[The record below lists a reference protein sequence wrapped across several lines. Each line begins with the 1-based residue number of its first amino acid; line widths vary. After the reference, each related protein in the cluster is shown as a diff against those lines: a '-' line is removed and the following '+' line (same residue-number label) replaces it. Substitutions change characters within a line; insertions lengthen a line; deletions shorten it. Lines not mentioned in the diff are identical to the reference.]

1 MQAPKYK
8 NALQVYNN
16 RRYVECSPRSSDT
29 RLLMQGRKGAGN
41 DFITPGWLDKKRSG
55 NVGWIWGEAVAAFLK
70 ECQR

>member
-1 MQAPKYK
+1 
-8 NALQVYNN
+8 
-16 RRYVECSPRSSDT
+16 
-29 RLLMQGRKGAGN
+29 MQGRKGAGN